1 MERTV
6 SILFY
11 FIAIVTSSMAQN
23 TNIIFEKKSYDFGT
37 FSEDGDSPTCNFKFT
52 NNGKEAVA
60 IIHVQTTC
68 GCAVAS
74 YTRTPIAPGQT
85 GKISITYNPQGRPG
99 KFNRSALVS
108 FSDSSEKVKLYISGM
123 VTQGVERKHK
133 TFPYVIGDLQLKTTG
148 LRFNQ
153 MRGKEQEQNIMVV
166 NSGKTPLRLQFRS
179 SDSSLSGRME
189 PNILVPDNMGE
200 IRITRK
206 TDSTSAQAKCIKL
219 KEDNTIPKKDGYI
232 YIEIIAEKCK

>member
-1 MERTV
+1 MKRTV

-108 FSDSSEKVKLYISGM
+108 FSGSNEKVKLYISGM
-123 VTQGVERKHK
+123 VTPGVERKHK
-133 TFPYVIGDLQLKTTG
+133 SFPYVMGELQLKTIG
-148 LRFNQ
+148 IRFNP
-153 MRGKEQEQNIMVV
+153 MRGKEQEQNIVVV
-166 NSGKTPLRLQFRS
+166 NSGKTPLRLQIHS
-179 SDSSLSGRME
+179 SDSSLSGKME
-189 PNILVPDNMGE
+189 PEILAPESMGE

-206 TDSTSAQAKCIKL
+206 ANSTSTQAKCIKL
-219 KEDNTIPKKDGYI
+219 KENNTIPPHNGYI
-232 YIEIIAEKCK
+232 YINIVTEKCR